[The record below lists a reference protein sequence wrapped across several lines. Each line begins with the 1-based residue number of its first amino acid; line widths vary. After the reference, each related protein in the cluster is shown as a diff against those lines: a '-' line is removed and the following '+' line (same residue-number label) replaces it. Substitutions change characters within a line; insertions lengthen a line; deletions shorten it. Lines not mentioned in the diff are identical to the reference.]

1 MQFAWGYA
9 PTLAIEAA
17 VQHEIFDIR
26 EKGPRTVEQ
35 LAEETGASVRGLTAI
50 LNLLVGLQLLG
61 RDGPRYLL
69 TPESA
74 AFLVSSQ
81 PRYHGM
87 FFKHISDQL
96 LPNWLQLSQIVR
108 TGQPATKANDQNE
121 GAEFF
126 AKFVESLFP
135 ISFAAA
141 NALGEHLGI
150 PKVTRPLS
158 VLDIG
163 AGSGVWGIALAKQS
177 PHVRVRAVDWP
188 RVLGVTE
195 KVARQH
201 GVTDRLTTAPG
212 DFFEADFG
220 SGHQVATL
228 GHILHSEGRE
238 RSRRLLRKIFDAA
251 PGLEA
256 ALEGS
261 VERDEAAHAANSG
274 GRGRLIP
281 CDPSHTVSMERRNAS
296 FMRDC
301 PACEALAALDCSAV
315 RLGRGFQGA
324 RRRPE
329 KANGVHKSSQAPSLE
344 RVATRNRTRRAT
356 FFTLATT
363 SGPPRVSSSY
373 SDGANSMFGRVD
385 VSLGV

>member
-1 MQFAWGYA
+1 MNEKQPLAPDRIMQFAWGYA

-17 VQHEIFDIR
+17 VQHEIFDIL

-141 NALGEHLGI
+141 NALGAGRASRNSEGHQTAQRARYRRWIRSMGHRIGKAIAARAGPCCGLAA
-150 PKVTRPLS
+150 
-158 VLDIG
+158 G
-163 AGSGVWGIALAKQS
+163 AGRYRKGR
-177 PHVRVRAVDWP
+177 PP
-188 RVLGVTE
+188 
-195 KVARQH
+195 AR
-201 GVTDRLTTAPG
+201 GDR
-212 DFFEADFG
+212 
-220 SGHQVATL
+220 
-228 GHILHSEGRE
+228 
-238 RSRRLLRKIFDAA
+238 
-251 PGLEA
+251 
-256 ALEGS
+256 
-261 VERDEAAHAANSG
+261 
-274 GRGRLIP
+274 
-281 CDPSHTVSMERRNAS
+281 PSH
-296 FMRDC
+296 DC
-301 PACEALAALDCSAV
+301 AWRFL
-315 RLGRGFQGA
+315 
-324 RRRPE
+324 
-329 KANGVHKSSQAPSLE
+329 
-344 RVATRNRTRRAT
+344 
-356 FFTLATT
+356 
-363 SGPPRVSSSY
+363 
-373 SDGANSMFGRVD
+373 
-385 VSLGV
+385 